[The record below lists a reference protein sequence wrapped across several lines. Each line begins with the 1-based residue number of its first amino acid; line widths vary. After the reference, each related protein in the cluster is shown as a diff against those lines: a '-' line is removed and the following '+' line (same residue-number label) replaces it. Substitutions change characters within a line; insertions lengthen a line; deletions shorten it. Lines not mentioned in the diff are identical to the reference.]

1 MITRYRSGETLAMGW
16 ALLGLAVVILLA
28 VFKQGFSALALLV
41 AILIALLAW
50 LVAIR
55 PAIEVHEHV
64 LVIQNV
70 FRKHEIPWPVVTD
83 ISTILLLT
91 VTTSDGRK
99 ISSWAISS
107 SRRSKMRGDLS
118 RAERVAFE
126 LEQYR
131 SNYRG

>member
-16 ALLGLAVVILLA
+16 ALLGLSVVILLA
-28 VFKQGFSALALLV
+28 IFKQGFSALAVLV
-41 AILIALLAW
+41 AIMIALLAW

-55 PAIEVHEHV
+55 PAIKVYEHV

-83 ISTILLLT
+83 ISTTLLLT
-91 VTTSDGRK
+91 VTTADGRK

-131 SNYRG
+131 SNYRA

>member
-1 MITRYRSGETLAMGW
+1 MISRYRSSETLAMGW
-16 ALLGLAVVILLA
+16 ALLGLSVVILLA
-28 VFKQGFSALALLV
+28 IFKQGFSALAVLV
-41 AILIALLAW
+41 AMMIALLAW

-55 PAIEVHEHV
+55 PAIKVYEHV

-83 ISTILLLT
+83 ISTTLLLT
-91 VTTSDGRK
+91 VTTADGRR

-131 SNYRG
+131 SNYRA